1 MKVGFYPKLAVMG
14 ILKNRRLYV
23 PYILTCIGMVM
34 MQYIITFLSLSPI
47 IGSMEKGETVQSIL
61 SLGVWVIA
69 VFAAIF
75 LFYTNSFLIRRRKK
89 EFGLYNILGMGKRNI
104 GHILFWESIIEAA
117 VSLIIGLGVGIALS
131 KLAELGLINMI
142 DGNISYNLS
151 ICVPAVTFT
160 AALFA
165 GISVLILINNLFHI
179 RLSNPMALLKSES
192 AGEKPPKAN
201 WVFGIAGAV
210 VLAAAY
216 YIAVSIKNPLSALTW
231 FFIAVIM
238 VIAATYMMFVSG
250 SVVFCRILQKN
261 KKYYYKSN
269 HFVSVSSMAFRMKR
283 NGAGLA
289 SICILGTMVLVM
301 IASSACL
308 YIGKE
313 DSLRTAYPR
322 DMISDFQAENAEK
335 MNDELISGIKTV
347 INNVLGEKNLE
358 AQDIIEYKNAQLCGL
373 IRNGVLETDWN
384 ENGENPLMYEELYY
398 VYLIPL
404 SYYNNI
410 MGTNIKLEQND
421 ALIYMPR
428 GTYPFDKLTVKDSV
442 TINVKGVLGDF
453 PVMGEAMTYT
463 VPTLFAV
470 IPDFDETVR
479 ALEEKLNTNGGRDLI
494 QTHWYYAFNMDAPD
508 EIQIEMFDR
517 LWQAFRDNLPV
528 ACGYS
533 LKSLASNRADF
544 YGTFGSLF
552 FLGIILSIVFI
563 FAAVLIIYYKQI
575 SEGYEDMARFE
586 IMQKVGMTKKDIRKS
601 INSQM
606 LTVFLLP
613 LVMAGVHLAFAFP
626 MICKL
631 ITLFNVINTNLLI
644 LTTLVSFFVFALFY
658 TLVYRI
664 TSNAY
669 YNIVSGAKEGK

>member
-1 MKVGFYPKLAVMG
+1 
-14 ILKNRRLYV
+14 
-23 PYILTCIGMVM
+23 
-34 MQYIITFLSLSPI
+34 
-47 IGSMEKGETVQSIL
+47 MEKGENVQSIL

-104 GHILFWESIIEAA
+104 GHILFWESVIEAV

-131 KLAELGLINMI
+131 KIAELGLINMI

-160 AALFA
+160 ATLFA
-165 GISVLILINNLFHI
+165 GIFVLILINNLFHI

-238 VIAATYMMFVSG
+238 VIAATYMLFVSG

-410 MGTNIKLEQND
+410 MGTNIKLEQNG

-508 EIQIEMFDR
+508 EIQIKMFDR

-533 LKSLASNRADF
+533 LMSLAANRADF

-552 FLGIILSIVFI
+552 FLGIILSIVFL

-644 LTTLVSFFVFALFY
+644 LTTLVSFFVFTLFY

-669 YNIVSGAKEGK
+669 YNIVSGAKGDK

>member
-14 ILKNRRLYV
+14 ILKNRRMYV

-47 IGSMEKGETVQSIL
+47 IGSMEKGENVQNIL

-104 GHILFWESIIEAA
+104 GHILFWESIIEAV

-160 AALFA
+160 ATLFA
-165 GISVLILINNLFHI
+165 GIFVLILINNLFHI

-210 VLAAAY
+210 ILAAAY

-238 VIAATYMMFVSG
+238 VIAATYMLFVSG

-322 DMISDFQAENAEK
+322 DMISDFQSENAEK

-453 PVMGEAMTYT
+453 PVTGEAMTYT

-479 ALEEKLNTNGGRDLI
+479 TLEEKLNTNGGRDLI

-517 LWQAFRDNLPV
+517 LWQAFKDNLPS

-533 LKSLASNRADF
+533 LKSLASNKADF
-544 YGTFGSLF
+544 YNTFGSLF

>member
-14 ILKNRRLYV
+14 ILKNKRLYV

-47 IGSMEKGETVQSIL
+47 IGSMEKGENVQNIL

-104 GHILFWESIIEAA
+104 GHILFWESIIEAV

-165 GISVLILINNLFHI
+165 GIFVLILINNLFHI

-192 AGEKPPKAN
+192 EGEKPPKAN
-201 WVFGIAGAV
+201 WVFGIAGV
-210 VLAAAY
+210 VILAAAY

-238 VIAATYMMFVSG
+238 VIAATYMLFVSG

-261 KKYYYKSN
+261 KKYYYKPN

-313 DSLRTAYPR
+313 DSLRTVYPR
-322 DMISDFQAENAEK
+322 DMISDFQTENSEK

-347 INNVLGEKNLE
+347 INDVLGEKNLE

-384 ENGENPLMYEELYY
+384 ENGENPLMYEDLYY

-453 PVMGEAMTYT
+453 PVTGEAMTYT

-479 ALEEKLNTNGGRDLI
+479 TLEEKLNTNGGRDLI
-494 QTHWYYAFNMDAPD
+494 QTHWYYAFNLDAPD

-517 LWQAFRDNLPV
+517 LWQAFKDNLPS

-613 LVMAGVHLAFAFP
+613 LVIAGVHLAFAFP

-669 YNIVSGAKEGK
+669 YNIVSGAKEDK

>member
-14 ILKNRRLYV
+14 ILKNKRLYV

-47 IGSMEKGETVQSIL
+47 IGSMEKGENVQNIL

-104 GHILFWESIIEAA
+104 GHILFWESIIEAV

-160 AALFA
+160 ATLFA
-165 GISVLILINNLFHI
+165 GIFVLILINNLFHI

-313 DSLRTAYPR
+313 DSLRTVYPR
-322 DMISDFQAENAEK
+322 DMISDFQSENAEK

-453 PVMGEAMTYT
+453 PVTGEAMTYT

-479 ALEEKLNTNGGRDLI
+479 TLEEKLNTNGGRDLI
-494 QTHWYYAFNMDAPD
+494 QTHWYYAFNLDAPD

-517 LWQAFRDNLPV
+517 LWQAFRDNLPF

-533 LKSLASNRADF
+533 LKSLASNKADF
-544 YGTFGSLF
+544 YNTFGSLF

>member
-23 PYILTCIGMVM
+23 PYILTCIGMVI

-47 IGSMEKGETVQSIL
+47 IGSMEKGENVQSIL

-104 GHILFWESIIEAA
+104 GHILFWESVIEAV

-131 KLAELGLINMI
+131 KIAELGLINMI

-160 AALFA
+160 ATLFA
-165 GISVLILINNLFHI
+165 GIFVLILINNLFHI

-238 VIAATYMMFVSG
+238 VIAATYMLFVSG

-410 MGTNIKLEQND
+410 MGTNIKLEQNG

-533 LKSLASNRADF
+533 LMSLAANRADF

-613 LVMAGVHLAFAFP
+613 LVIAGVHLAFAFP

-669 YNIVSGAKEGK
+669 YNIVSGAKGDK

>member
-23 PYILTCIGMVM
+23 PYILTCIGMVI

-47 IGSMEKGETVQSIL
+47 IGSMEKGENVQSIL

-104 GHILFWESIIEAA
+104 GHILFWESVIEAV

-131 KLAELGLINMI
+131 KIAELGLINMI

-160 AALFA
+160 ATLFA
-165 GISVLILINNLFHI
+165 GIFVLILINNLFHI

-238 VIAATYMMFVSG
+238 VIAATYMLFVSG

-410 MGTNIKLEQND
+410 MGTNIKLEQNG

-508 EIQIEMFDR
+508 EIQIKMFDR

-533 LKSLASNRADF
+533 LMSLAANRADF

-552 FLGIILSIVFI
+552 FLGIILSIVFL

>member
-14 ILKNRRLYV
+14 ILKNKRLYV

-47 IGSMEKGETVQSIL
+47 IGSMEKGENVQNIL

-104 GHILFWESIIEAA
+104 GHILFWESIIEAV

-160 AALFA
+160 ATLFA
-165 GISVLILINNLFHI
+165 GIFVLILINNLFHI

-238 VIAATYMMFVSG
+238 VIAATYMLFVSG

-261 KKYYYKSN
+261 KKYYYKPN

-335 MNDELISGIKTV
+335 MNDELISGIKAV
-347 INNVLGEKNLE
+347 INDVLGEKNLE

-373 IRNGVLETDWN
+373 IRNGVLQTDWN

-428 GTYPFDKLTVKDSV
+428 GTYPFDKLTVKDCI

-453 PVMGEAMTYT
+453 PVTGEAMTYT

-479 ALEEKLNTNGGRDLI
+479 TLEEKLNTNGGRDLI

-517 LWQAFRDNLPV
+517 LWQAFKDNLPS

-533 LKSLASNRADF
+533 LKSLASNKADF
-544 YGTFGSLF
+544 YNTFGSLF

>member
-14 ILKNRRLYV
+14 ILKNRRMYV

-61 SLGVWVIA
+61 GLGVWVIA

-104 GHILFWESIIEAA
+104 GHILFWESIIEAV

-160 AALFA
+160 ATLFA
-165 GISVLILINNLFHI
+165 GIFVLILINNLFHI

-238 VIAATYMMFVSG
+238 VIAATYMLFVSG

-453 PVMGEAMTYT
+453 PVTGEAMTYT

-479 ALEEKLNTNGGRDLI
+479 ALQEKLNTNGGRDLI

-517 LWQAFRDNLPV
+517 LWQAFKDNLPS

>member
-14 ILKNRRLYV
+14 ILKNKRLYV

-47 IGSMEKGETVQSIL
+47 IGSMEKGENVQNIL

-104 GHILFWESIIEAA
+104 GHILFWESIIEAV

-131 KLAELGLINMI
+131 KLAELGLINVI

-160 AALFA
+160 ATLFA
-165 GISVLILINNLFHI
+165 GIFVLILINNLFHI

-210 VLAAAY
+210 ILAAAY

-238 VIAATYMMFVSG
+238 VIAATYMLFVSG

-322 DMISDFQAENAEK
+322 DMISDFQSENAEK

-384 ENGENPLMYEELYY
+384 ENGENPLMYEDLYY

-410 MGTNIKLEQND
+410 MGTNIKLEQNG

-453 PVMGEAMTYT
+453 PVTGEAMTYT

-479 ALEEKLNTNGGRDLI
+479 TLEEKLNTNGGRDLI
-494 QTHWYYAFNMDAPD
+494 QTHWYYAFNLDAPD

-517 LWQAFRDNLPV
+517 LWQAFRDNLPS

-533 LKSLASNRADF
+533 LKSLASNKADF
-544 YGTFGSLF
+544 YNTFGSLF

>member
-14 ILKNRRLYV
+14 ILKNRRMYV

-47 IGSMEKGETVQSIL
+47 IGSMEKGENVQSIL

-104 GHILFWESIIEAA
+104 GRILFWESIIEAV

-165 GISVLILINNLFHI
+165 GIFVLILINNLFHI

-192 AGEKPPKAN
+192 EGEKPPKAN

-322 DMISDFQAENAEK
+322 DMISDFQSENAEK

-373 IRNGVLETDWN
+373 IRNGVLQTDWN
-384 ENGENPLMYEELYY
+384 ESGENPLMYEELYY

-442 TINVKGVLGDF
+442 TINVKGVPIL
-453 PVMGEAMTYT
+453 M
-463 VPTLFAV
+463 
-470 IPDFDETVR
+470 R
-479 ALEEKLNTNGGRDLI
+479 RCAL
-494 QTHWYYAFNMDAPD
+494 
-508 EIQIEMFDR
+508 
-517 LWQAFRDNLPV
+517 
-528 ACGYS
+528 
-533 LKSLASNRADF
+533 LKKN
-544 YGTFGSLF
+544 
-552 FLGIILSIVFI
+552 
-563 FAAVLIIYYKQI
+563 
-575 SEGYEDMARFE
+575 
-586 IMQKVGMTKKDIRKS
+586 
-601 INSQM
+601 
-606 LTVFLLP
+606 
-613 LVMAGVHLAFAFP
+613 
-626 MICKL
+626 
-631 ITLFNVINTNLLI
+631 
-644 LTTLVSFFVFALFY
+644 
-658 TLVYRI
+658 
-664 TSNAY
+664 
-669 YNIVSGAKEGK
+669 

>member
-23 PYILTCIGMVM
+23 PYILTCIGMVI

-47 IGSMEKGETVQSIL
+47 IGSMEKGENVQSIL

-104 GHILFWESIIEAA
+104 GHILFWESVIEAV

-131 KLAELGLINMI
+131 KIAELGLINMI

-160 AALFA
+160 ATLFA
-165 GISVLILINNLFHI
+165 GIFVLILINNLFHI

-238 VIAATYMMFVSG
+238 VIAATYMLFVSG

-453 PVMGEAMTYT
+453 PVTGEAMTYT

-479 ALEEKLNTNGGRDLI
+479 TLEEKLNTNGGRDLI

-517 LWQAFRDNLPV
+517 LWQAFKDNLPF

-533 LKSLASNRADF
+533 LKSLASNKADF

-613 LVMAGVHLAFAFP
+613 LVIAGVHLAFAFP

>member
-14 ILKNRRLYV
+14 ILKNRRMYV

-47 IGSMEKGETVQSIL
+47 IGSMEKGENVQNIL

-104 GHILFWESIIEAA
+104 GHILFWESIIEAV

-165 GISVLILINNLFHI
+165 GIFVLILINNLFHI

-238 VIAATYMMFVSG
+238 VIAATYMLFVSG

-358 AQDIIEYKNAQLCGL
+358 AKDIIEYKNAQLCGL
-373 IRNGVLETDWN
+373 IRNGVLQTDWN

-453 PVMGEAMTYT
+453 PVTGEAMTYT

-479 ALEEKLNTNGGRDLI
+479 TLEEKLNTNGGRDLI

-508 EIQIEMFDR
+508 EIQIEMFDG
-517 LWQAFRDNLPV
+517 LWQAFKDNLSS

-533 LKSLASNRADF
+533 LKSLASNKADF
-544 YGTFGSLF
+544 YNTFGSLF

>member
-14 ILKNRRLYV
+14 ILKNKRLYV

-47 IGSMEKGETVQSIL
+47 IGSMEKGENVQNIL

-104 GHILFWESIIEAA
+104 GHILFWESIIEAV
-117 VSLIIGLGVGIALS
+117 VSLIIGLGVGIVLS

-160 AALFA
+160 ATLFA
-165 GISVLILINNLFHI
+165 GIFVLILINNLFHI

-210 VLAAAY
+210 ILAAAY

-238 VIAATYMMFVSG
+238 VIAATYMLFVSG

-322 DMISDFQAENAEK
+322 DMISDFQSENAEK

-384 ENGENPLMYEELYY
+384 ENGENPLMYEDLYY

-453 PVMGEAMTYT
+453 PVTGEAMTYT

-479 ALEEKLNTNGGRDLI
+479 TLEEKLNTNGGRDLI
-494 QTHWYYAFNMDAPD
+494 QTHWYYAFNLDAPD

-517 LWQAFRDNLPV
+517 LWQAFRDNLPS

-533 LKSLASNRADF
+533 LKSLASNKADF
-544 YGTFGSLF
+544 YNTFGSLF

>member
-14 ILKNRRLYV
+14 ILKNKRLYV

-47 IGSMEKGETVQSIL
+47 IGSMEKGENVQNIL

-104 GHILFWESIIEAA
+104 GHILFWESIIEAV

-160 AALFA
+160 ATLFA
-165 GISVLILINNLFHI
+165 GIFVLILINNLFHI

-313 DSLRTAYPR
+313 DSLRTVYPR
-322 DMISDFQAENAEK
+322 DMISDFQSENAEK

-453 PVMGEAMTYT
+453 PVTGEAMTYT

-479 ALEEKLNTNGGRDLI
+479 TLEEKLNTNGGRDLI
-494 QTHWYYAFNMDAPD
+494 QTHWYYAFNLDAPD

-517 LWQAFRDNLPV
+517 LWQAFRDNLPF

-533 LKSLASNRADF
+533 LKSLASNKADF
-544 YGTFGSLF
+544 YNTFGSLF
-552 FLGIILSIVFI
+552 FLEIILSIVFI

>member
-14 ILKNRRLYV
+14 ILKNKRLYV

-47 IGSMEKGETVQSIL
+47 IGSMEKGENVQNIL

-104 GHILFWESIIEAA
+104 GHILFWESVIEAV

-131 KLAELGLINMI
+131 KIAELGLINMI

-160 AALFA
+160 ATLFA
-165 GISVLILINNLFHI
+165 GIFVLILINNLFHI

-210 VLAAAY
+210 ILAAAY

-238 VIAATYMMFVSG
+238 VIAATYMLFVSG

-322 DMISDFQAENAEK
+322 DMISDFQSENAEK

-410 MGTNIKLEQND
+410 MGTNIKLEQNG

-453 PVMGEAMTYT
+453 PVTGEAMTYT

-479 ALEEKLNTNGGRDLI
+479 TLEEKLNTNGGRDLI

-517 LWQAFRDNLPV
+517 LWQAFKDNLPS

-533 LKSLASNRADF
+533 LKSLASNKADF
-544 YGTFGSLF
+544 YNTFGSLF

>member
-14 ILKNRRLYV
+14 ILKNKRLYV

-47 IGSMEKGETVQSIL
+47 IGSMEKGENVQNIL

-104 GHILFWESIIEAA
+104 GHILFWESIIEAV

-131 KLAELGLINMI
+131 KLAELGLINVI

-160 AALFA
+160 ATLFA
-165 GISVLILINNLFHI
+165 GIFVLILINNLFHI

-238 VIAATYMMFVSG
+238 VIAATYMLFVSG

-322 DMISDFQAENAEK
+322 DMISDFQSENAEK

-384 ENGENPLMYEELYY
+384 ENGENPLMYEDLYY

-453 PVMGEAMTYT
+453 PVTGEAMTNT

-479 ALEEKLNTNGGRDLI
+479 TLEEKLNTNGGRDLI
-494 QTHWYYAFNMDAPD
+494 QTHWYYAFNLDAPD

-517 LWQAFRDNLPV
+517 LWQAFRDNLPS

-533 LKSLASNRADF
+533 LKSLASNKADF
-544 YGTFGSLF
+544 YNTFGSLF

>member
-14 ILKNRRLYV
+14 ILKNKRLYV

-47 IGSMEKGETVQSIL
+47 IGSMEKGENVQNIL

-104 GHILFWESIIEAA
+104 GHILFWESIIEAV

-142 DGNISYNLS
+142 DGSISYNLS

-165 GISVLILINNLFHI
+165 GIFVLILINNLFHI

-192 AGEKPPKAN
+192 EGEKPPKAN

-210 VLAAAY
+210 ILAAAY

-238 VIAATYMMFVSG
+238 VIAATYMLFVSG

-335 MNDELISGIKTV
+335 MNDELISGIKAV
-347 INNVLGEKNLE
+347 INDVLGEKNLE

-373 IRNGVLETDWN
+373 IRNGVLQTDWN

-453 PVMGEAMTYT
+453 PVTGEAMTYT

-479 ALEEKLNTNGGRDLI
+479 TLEEKLNTNGGRDLI
-494 QTHWYYAFNMDAPD
+494 QTHWYYAFNLDAPD

-517 LWQAFRDNLPV
+517 LWQAFRDNLPF

-533 LKSLASNRADF
+533 LKSLASNKADF
-544 YGTFGSLF
+544 YNTFGSLF